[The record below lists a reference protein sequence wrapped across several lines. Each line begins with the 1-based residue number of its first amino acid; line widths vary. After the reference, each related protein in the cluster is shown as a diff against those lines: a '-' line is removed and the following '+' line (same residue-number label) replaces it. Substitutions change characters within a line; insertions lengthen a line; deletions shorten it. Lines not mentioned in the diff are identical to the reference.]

1 MTRTEQI
8 WNWVSALAA
17 LALIGLTLAIAAVTA
32 RGALV
37 AGGAHLSIQFTNLAQ
52 PETSIFAA
60 SAARIIVDGST
71 AYVPAGGVQMT
82 QAVVCG
88 QALLLTLQDAPGKT
102 NEIEWS
108 SDLVHWTPA
117 NVWWVSRGLPIKYY
131 APAPLKG
138 CFFRARS
145 IL

>member
-17 LALIGLTLAIAAVTA
+17 LALIGLSLAIAAATA

-37 AGGAHLSIQFTNLAQ
+37 AGGARLSIQFTNLAQ
-52 PETSIFAA
+52 PESTFFAA
-60 SAARIIVDGST
+60 SSRIIVDGGT
-71 AYVPAGGVQMT
+71 AYVPAGGLVVT

-138 CFFRARS
+138 CFFRART